1 MDFRMSSIILVSP
14 SPSDMY
20 ISAKDSSLH
29 RQLTYSTVKCI
40 QHCGVETGR
49 NQVAVIASDIEYC
62 QYVRLIER

>member
-1 MDFRMSSIILVSP
+1 
-14 SPSDMY
+14 MY
-20 ISAKDSSLH
+20 ISAKVSSLH